1 MMAKKIKCLV
11 VDDEQFA
18 RKGIKE
24 YIDDIDFL
32 EFIGEAENPV
42 EALSILKDEE
52 IDLLLLDI
60 NMPKISGIEF
70 LKNFTNLPAT
80 IITTA
85 YQEYAIESYELNVLD
100 YLLKPISFERF
111 LKSVSKAQDFILT
124 KNNLT
129 NNDYFFVKSNGIYEQ
144 VIIKDINA
152 IESLQNYVVIHTNKN
167 KLVAYLTL
175 KLVEEK
181 LSKKDFIKIHKSY
194 IVSKNAIQSISLDTI
209 TINEL
214 HFPIG
219 NTYKSVVFEEFL
231 HSKLLKR

>member
-1 MMAKKIKCLV
+1 MNANKLKCLV

-18 RKGIKE
+18 RRGIKE

-32 EFIGEAENPV
+32 EFTGEAENPV
-42 EALSILKDEE
+42 EALTLLKNQE

-100 YLLKPISFERF
+100 YLLKPISFDRF
-111 LKSVSKAQDFILT
+111 LKSASKVQDFIQT
-124 KNNLT
+124 KNKLS

-144 VIIKDINA
+144 VIINEIIA
-152 IESLQNYVVIHTNKN
+152 VESMQNYVIIHTKKN

-175 KLVEEK
+175 KIIEEK
-181 LSKKDFIKIHKSY
+181 LSKIDFIKIHKSY
-194 IVSKNAIQSISLDTI
+194 IVSKSDIQSISTDTI
-209 TINEL
+209 TIGDL

-219 NTYKSVVFEEFL
+219 NTFKTPVFEEFL